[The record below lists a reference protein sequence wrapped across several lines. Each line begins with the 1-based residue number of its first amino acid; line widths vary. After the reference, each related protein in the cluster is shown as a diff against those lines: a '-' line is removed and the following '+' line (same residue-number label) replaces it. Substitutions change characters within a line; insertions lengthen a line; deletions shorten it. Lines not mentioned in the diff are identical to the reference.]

1 MFLRD
6 KTFLLPQH
14 PRFQAVAMLSIAALA
29 LWGFR
34 TIQEMLLA
42 TIVRRCG
49 ELVMP
54 NDREKDD
61 DRDRNAK

>member
-1 MFLRD
+1 MFLQTRL
-6 KTFLLPQH
+6 FSS
-14 PRFQAVAMLSIAALA
+14 RSIRGFRAILSISALA

-42 TIVRRCG
+42 TIVAGG

-54 NDREKDD
+54 KDREKDD

>member
-14 PRFQAVAMLSIAALA
+14 PFRLSVAMLSIAALA

-42 TIVRRCG
+42 TIV
-49 ELVMP
+49 
-54 NDREKDD
+54 
-61 DRDRNAK
+61 AAAAS

>member
-1 MFLRD
+1 
-6 KTFLLPQH
+6 
-14 PRFQAVAMLSIAALA
+14 MLSIAALA

-54 NDREKDD
+54 KDREKDD

>member
-14 PRFQAVAMLSIAALA
+14 PRFPAVAMLSIAALA

-42 TIVRRCG
+42 TIV
-49 ELVMP
+49 
-54 NDREKDD
+54 
-61 DRDRNAK
+61 AAAAS